1 MFSVGD
7 KIAHP
12 LHGAGVINSI
22 EEKKIDGTTRLY
34 YEFKQPAGGMLM
46 MIPVDNCEKIG
57 VRPIISGE
65 EADRLIESMNRIE
78 VRMNTNW
85 NRRYR
90 ENMTKIKS
98 GDLLEVATVI
108 KGLMARDSEKGLST
122 GERKMLRSAKQ
133 ILISELVMSKKMDYD
148 AVEEKINAVLA

>member
-1 MFSVGD
+1 MPKTAAAVMTAAEIVPRSRAVCGLELLPELLTS
-7 KIAHP
+7 A
-12 LHGAGVINSI
+12 VQ
-22 EEKKIDGTTRLY
+22 R
-34 YEFKQPAGGMLM
+34 MLM

-57 VRPIISGE
+57 VRPIISCE
-65 EADRLIESMNRIE
+65 EADRLIDSMNSIE
-78 VRMNTNW
+78 VQMNTNW

-148 AVEEKINAVLA
+148 AVEKKINAVLA

>member
-12 LHGAGVINSI
+12 LHGAGIINSI
-22 EEKKIDGTTRLY
+22 EEKRIDGTTRLY
-34 YEFKQPAGGMLM
+34 YEFKQSAGGMLM

-57 VRPIISGE
+57 VRPIISCE
-65 EADRLIESMNRIE
+65 EADRLIDSMNGIE
-78 VRMNTNW
+78 VQMNTNW

-148 AVEEKINAVLA
+148 AVEKKINAALA